1 MRDSWEDEEEEEETG
16 GRKRRPP
23 TPPKAR
29 QRGRSRSSS
38 NSSRCSSASR
48 GSDISMES
56 SPSSRGPIYRIPRP
70 KVKKEWRKKEEERQA
85 WHDSCNEKKELAR
98 IPEEKG
104 QEEKGKEEEP
114 LGKGPQNAKEEEP
127 LAKGAPAAPAASA
140 ASAASAAP
148 AAPAAPAASVAAP
161 EKATTLKKGKV
172 MVDYHWTLEVDD
184 VIPPGNRVAMKVL
197 LKKGYEIVICTWC
210 FPRRKA
216 EVLATLE
223 KEDWFA
229 QVSFIATQAR
239 TGAGGKAA
247 ICKETGCTTIFD
259 DGTDILDDCEK
270 HGIEVFQVKKKM
282 GFNKG
287 KDQTRPVYETLAGAV
302 EEFLTKRKEL

>member
-1 MRDSWEDEEEEEETG
+1 
-16 GRKRRPP
+16 
-23 TPPKAR
+23 
-29 QRGRSRSSS
+29 
-38 NSSRCSSASR
+38 
-48 GSDISMES
+48 ME
-56 SPSSRGPIYRIPRP
+56 
-70 KVKKEWRKKEEERQA
+70 
-85 WHDSCNEKKELAR
+85 
-98 IPEEKG
+98 
-104 QEEKGKEEEP
+104 
-114 LGKGPQNAKEEEP
+114 
-127 LAKGAPAAPAASA
+127 
-140 ASAASAAP
+140 
-148 AAPAAPAASVAAP
+148 
-161 EKATTLKKGKV
+161 KGKV
-172 MVDYHWTLEVDD
+172 MVDYHWALEVDD